1 MGCVLLLGTLS
12 RLSNSAARPE
22 APCSTLESLAHDPDF
37 DSHSRRLQPNAVD
50 VCSSRIR
57 RLVGCCDDECIFVG
71 QIRAIFQHDSEFQAI
86 APMLAKQTSLLIMG
100 RGYQHA
106 TCLEAALKIK
116 ELSYLHSEG
125 ILAGELKHGPLALI
139 DESMPVIL
147 VMTQDSIYP
156 KVRSALEQVTARK
169 GAPIIIANDT
179 DPSFDDGRH
188 RVIRVPRTVDCLQGI
203 LNIIPLQLLSYHVA
217 IARGCNVDMPRNLA
231 KSVTVE

>member
-1 MGCVLLLGTLS
+1 MELMLLLEVLQVLR
-12 RLSNSAARPE
+12 RLSNPPLIRRPVARDAGVARSP
-22 APCSTLESLAHDPDF
+22 ST
-37 DSHSRRLQPNAVD
+37 SHSRRLQENEAAVY
-50 VCSSRIR
+50 S
-57 RLVGCCDDECIFVG
+57 LPG
-71 QIRAIFQHDSEFQAI
+71 QIRAILQHDSEFQAI

>member
-1 MGCVLLLGTLS
+1 VASTKAYTSQYIALVMMAVQLS
-12 RLSNSAARPE
+12 EDRLSMTP
-22 APCSTLESLAHDPDF
+22 
-37 DSHSRRLQPNAVD
+37 RRNAIID
-50 VCSSRIR
+50 G
-57 RLVGCCDDECIFVG
+57 LHELPG
-71 QIRAIFQHDSEFQAI
+71 QIRQILLADREFQAL
-86 APMLAKQTSLLIMG
+86 APMLAQQTSLLIMG

-116 ELSYLHSEG
+116 ELTYMHSEG

-156 KVRSALEQVTARK
+156 KVRSALEQVTARR

-179 DPSFDDGRH
+179 DTSIDDSRH
-188 RVIRVPRTVDCLQGI
+188 VIRVPKTVDCLQGL
-203 LNIIPLQLLSYHVA
+203 LNIIPLQLLSYH
-217 IARGCNVDMPRNLA
+217 IAVSKGTNVDMPRNLA